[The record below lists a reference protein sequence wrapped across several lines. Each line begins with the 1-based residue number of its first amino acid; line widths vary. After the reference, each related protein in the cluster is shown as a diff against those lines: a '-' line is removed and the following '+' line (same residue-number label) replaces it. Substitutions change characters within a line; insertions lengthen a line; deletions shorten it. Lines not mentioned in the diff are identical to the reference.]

1 MSKWRI
7 KESPFEVINMDHG
20 CLDYEIVDGYVIL
33 AALYSDPE
41 SPEALKM
48 SLADELYKALL
59 QMMHCHRDAHDKEGE
74 VAFANAKILI
84 DQIHDSERRMS
95 VLLEEAGK

>member
-1 MSKWRI
+1 MSRWKIER
-7 KESPFEVINMDHG
+7 SPFEVVNMDHG
-20 CLDYEIVDGYVIL
+20 TLDYHICEGHTML

-48 SLADELYKALL
+48 CLADELYKALL

-74 VAFANAKILI
+74 AAFANAKVLI
-84 DQIHDSERRMS
+84 DQINNRGSAS
-95 VLLEEAGK
+95 